1 MIIYHQNNIG
11 GLAGAKV
18 YYGPFTR
25 YAAIYSATPGITSV
39 ENNIVLQW
47 NILNEVENNLV
58 AQWNLLNEV
67 SNSSV
72 LQWNILDEVSNST
85 ILQWD
90 ISNSVQ
96 NSTVLQW
103 RINELL
109 NTLTEARLM
118 HINAP
123 DTIMLIAESNRL
135 MKILKG

>member
-1 MIIYHQNNIG
+1 MATSGSELTRIGGATAGIAAKLTITAKAASSSTPVQNN
-11 GLAGAKV
+11 LVA
-18 YYGPFTR
+18 
-25 YAAIYSATPGITSV
+25 
-39 ENNIVLQW
+39 QW

-67 SNSSV
+67 QNNLV
-72 LQWNILDEVSNST
+72 AEWNILDEVSNST
-85 ILQWD
+85 TLQWNT
-90 ISNSVQ
+90 SNSVQ

-103 RINELL
+103 NINELL